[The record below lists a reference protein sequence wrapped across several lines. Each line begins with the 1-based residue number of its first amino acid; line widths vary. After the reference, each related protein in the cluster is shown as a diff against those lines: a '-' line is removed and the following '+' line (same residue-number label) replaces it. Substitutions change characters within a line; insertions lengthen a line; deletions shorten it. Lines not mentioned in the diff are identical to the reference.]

1 MFSLTKKINDFY
13 VLNNVKVISIIRRNR
28 IRSLGL
34 GEGKESRTLENNG
47 HRQEWDG
54 SPMMG
59 PWMTSWSAHGKVCP
73 SQLTDGANLH
83 HTCARDVA
91 PRVHQ
96 SVPPV
101 VRIKAHQVV
110 CSRLVH
116 WCALV
121 CEMDVDNLRMREE
134 VSTHHYKHFP
144 AHQRQLVRCGK
155 VEDFLAQ
162 NVLWNLNTMFS
173 SAFIL
178 PTN

>member
-1 MFSLTKKINDFY
+1 M
-13 VLNNVKVISIIRRNR
+13 
-28 IRSLGL
+28 
-34 GEGKESRTLENNG
+34 
-47 HRQEWDG
+47 
-54 SPMMG
+54 
-59 PWMTSWSAHGKVCP
+59 CP

-91 PRVHQ
+91 PGVHQ
-96 SVPPV
+96 SAPV

-144 AHQRQLVRCGK
+144 THQRQLVRCGK

-173 SAFIL
+173 SAFI
-178 PTN
+178 

>member
-1 MFSLTKKINDFY
+1 MQSEAQ
-13 VLNNVKVISIIRRNR
+13 
-28 IRSLGL
+28 GL
-34 GEGKESRTLENNG
+34 EVEKEARTLENNG

-91 PRVHQ
+91 PGVHQ
-96 SVPPV
+96 SAPV
-101 VRIKAHQVV
+101 VRIKAHQVM
-110 CSRLVH
+110 CSRLAH

-134 VSTHHYKHFP
+134 VSTHHYAHFP
-144 AHQRQLVRCGK
+144 THQRQLVRCVK

-173 SAFIL
+173 YLHLSDIL
-178 PTN
+178 PENNQVS

>member
-1 MFSLTKKINDFY
+1 M
-13 VLNNVKVISIIRRNR
+13 
-28 IRSLGL
+28 RSEAHGL
-34 GEGKESRTLENNG
+34 EVEKEARTLENNG
-47 HRQEWDG
+47 RRQEWDG

-91 PRVHQ
+91 PGVHQ
-96 SVPPV
+96 SAPV

-144 AHQRQLVRCGK
+144 THQRQLVRCGK

-173 SAFIL
+173 SAFIWH
-178 PTN
+178 PTWKLIKCRCMGFLRKS